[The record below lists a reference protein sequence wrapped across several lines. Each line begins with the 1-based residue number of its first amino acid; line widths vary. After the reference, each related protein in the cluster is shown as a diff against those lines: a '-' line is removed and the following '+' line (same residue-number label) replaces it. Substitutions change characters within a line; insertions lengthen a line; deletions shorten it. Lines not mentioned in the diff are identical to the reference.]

1 MGQPSLTLWIYL
13 SQKLVMSLTRK
24 ADMKDKTSAV
34 VCTFRFGRKGLLTL
48 EIRGHPIINT
58 LRSQRPLF
66 TKCD

>member
-24 ADMKDKTSAV
+24 ADMKDKTSVA

-48 EIRGHPIINT
+48 EFRGHPIINT
-58 LRSQRPLF
+58 LISQHPLT